1 MAKFGNVILTRMFPH
16 FKPKPSDDGVKTY
29 ALCPFAVPTKLVT
42 DEYAKGIMDPED
54 AKRKGTYLY
63 DVHSGRGRRGSPKPR
78 VANDRDR
85 DRIFELDWPQRST

>member
-63 DVHSGRGRRGSPKPR
+63 DVHSGRGEEGVPKTKK
-78 VANDRDR
+78 
-85 DRIFELDWPQRST
+85 QMK